1 MTLMFVIA
9 LLMVFPAGVLF
20 LAFKPDLEKF
30 WQMVGWLGLTFLLT
44 ILVAAVCWVLVA
56 ESILSQSRQIIEL
69 FCALSLA
76 IGSMLG

>member
-1 MTLMFVIA
+1 MTLLFVIV

-30 WQMVGWLGLTFLLT
+30 WLMVGWLGLTFLLT

-76 IGSMLG
+76 FTSMIS